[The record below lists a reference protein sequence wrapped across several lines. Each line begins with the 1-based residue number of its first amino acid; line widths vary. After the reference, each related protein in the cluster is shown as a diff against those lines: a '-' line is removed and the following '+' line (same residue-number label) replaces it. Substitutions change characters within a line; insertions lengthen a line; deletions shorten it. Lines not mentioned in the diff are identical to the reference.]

1 MTEKRL
7 SPTDALIEAAL
18 ALAAEGRW
26 REIGVDEIAKRAGVS
41 QLAAYRLMSDKGSVL
56 AAFMRSVDA
65 DLIEQADPEWAT
77 APVKD
82 RLFDIVMSRLD
93 LLEPHRAALTALLAG
108 VGPGVGTGLA
118 LARQLPQSVSR
129 MLNASGLSG
138 RRTGHLLRVKALSAV
153 YLATLRSWLKDES
166 DDRSA
171 TMATLDRLLDRAM
184 PVLLMGVER
193 EEETN
198 PSQ

>member
-1 MTEKRL
+1 MTEKRPA
-7 SPTDALIEAAL
+7 PTDALIEAAL

-26 REIGVDEIAKRAGVS
+26 REIGLDEIAERAGVS
-41 QLAAYRLMSDKGSVL
+41 QLAAYRLTPDKGSVL

-65 DLIEQADPEWAT
+65 DLIAQADPEWVT

-82 RLFDIVMSRLD
+82 RLFDIIMSRPD
-93 LLEPHRAALTALLAG
+93 LLEPHRAALTPLMSG
-108 VGPGVGTGLA
+108 VGLGVGSGLA

-138 RRTGHLLRVKALSAV
+138 RRTVHMLRVKTLSVV

-166 DDRSA
+166 EDRSA

-184 PVLLMGVER
+184 PVLLMGAER
-193 EEETN
+193 EEERN
-198 PSQ
+198 PSR